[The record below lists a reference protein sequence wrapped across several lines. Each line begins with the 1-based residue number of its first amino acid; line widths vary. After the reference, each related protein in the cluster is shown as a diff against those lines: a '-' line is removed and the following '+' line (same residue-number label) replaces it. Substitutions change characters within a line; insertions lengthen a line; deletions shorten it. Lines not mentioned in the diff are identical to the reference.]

1 MKSLIHIMELRQQPA
16 LQHLQE
22 VTNKEERTI

>member
-16 LQHLQE
+16 LQPLQE
-22 VTNKEERTI
+22 VTNKEASSI